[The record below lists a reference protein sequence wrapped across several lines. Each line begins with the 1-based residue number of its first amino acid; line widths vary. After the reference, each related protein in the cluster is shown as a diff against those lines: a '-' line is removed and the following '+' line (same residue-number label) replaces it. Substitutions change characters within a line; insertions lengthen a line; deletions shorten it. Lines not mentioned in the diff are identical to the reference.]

1 MLPIIA
7 MHYLWWILAL
17 LLVAFELVMPGYF
30 MLWIGVA
37 AAATGVLMLAVPE
50 LSLLWQAVA
59 FALLS
64 MLSCL
69 AYWRWIRPRLQRV
82 RGEATLLNR
91 RGQQLVGQRYV
102 LVEPIVNGRGKARVG
117 DGVWLVSGADQ
128 PAGQTVVVTA
138 VEGSTLHV
146 RRPD

>member
-37 AAATGVLMLAVPE
+37 AAATGVLMLVVPD

-64 MLSCL
+64 LLSCL
-69 AYWRWIRPRLQRV
+69 AYWRWIRPRLQRI
-82 RGEATLLNR
+82 RGEAVLLNR
-91 RGQQLVGQRYV
+91 RGQQLVGQRFV
-102 LVEPIVNGRGKARVG
+102 LVEPIVNGRGKAKVG

-128 PAGQTVVVTA
+128 AAGETVMVTA
-138 VEGSTLHV
+138 VEGSTLRV

>member
-37 AAATGVLMLAVPE
+37 AAATGVLMLAVPG

-64 MLSCL
+64 LLSCL

-82 RGEATLLNR
+82 RGEAALLNR

-117 DGVWLVSGADQ
+117 DSVWLVSGADQ
-128 PAGQTVVVTA
+128 PAGETVLVTA